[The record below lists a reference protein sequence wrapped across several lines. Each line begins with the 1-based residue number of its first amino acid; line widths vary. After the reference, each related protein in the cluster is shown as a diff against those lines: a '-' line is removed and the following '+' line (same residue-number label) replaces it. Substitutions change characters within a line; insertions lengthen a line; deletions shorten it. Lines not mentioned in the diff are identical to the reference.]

1 MVNVS
6 RLTWLAAN
14 IPSRSYF
21 LNIFKLIL
29 LQIERHLSYEMDNP
43 REKKH
48 WITVFV
54 RRDAYNF
61 KPAGAGVSLPLT
73 CLCNEVTDDE
83 WPVIFLYWYI
93 SSCAMIFDD
102 WLKLFICTSYPLI
115 SKDHNTWSYIGTE
128 AFWQSG
134 GKELLKVLLTLDMAC
149 LIGDISPT
157 SDVTKVDGFCKLITN
172 YLIYIFRKA
181 KWNWFTNCTNLYT
194 IVAVKEWL
202 LLNFQSLQTM

>member
-1 MVNVS
+1 MV
-6 RLTWLAAN
+6 L
-14 IPSRSYF
+14 
-21 LNIFKLIL
+21 
-29 LQIERHLSYEMDNP
+29 DD
-43 REKKH
+43 
-48 WITVFV
+48 
-54 RRDAYNF
+54 RR
-61 KPAGAGVSLPLT
+61 KP
-73 CLCNEVTDDE
+73 
-83 WPVIFLYWYI
+83 
-93 SSCAMIFDD
+93 
-102 WLKLFICTSYPLI
+102 FICWLHQSI
-115 SKDHNTWSYIGTE
+115 SKEHKIWSCIGTE